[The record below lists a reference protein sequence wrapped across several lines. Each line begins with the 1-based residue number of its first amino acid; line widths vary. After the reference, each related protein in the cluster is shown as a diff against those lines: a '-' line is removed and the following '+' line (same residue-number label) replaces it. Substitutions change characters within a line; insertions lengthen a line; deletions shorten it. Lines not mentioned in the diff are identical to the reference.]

1 MSNTRICVKQLPK
14 HLTDKR
20 FKEHFEKFGTVTDAK
35 IIKKDGKS
43 RLFGFIGFATEQS
56 AKNAL
61 SLNGTFIDTSKILV
75 ETATIAGESTESR
88 PWSKYSIGSSSNKR
102 VTELE
107 KEKEKKE
114 LKRKQDKVE
123 QQQQQSTN
131 KKQKHSNKSSLLDT
145 ELENDPEYKEFL
157 NLVAPQANR
166 KVWEN
171 DDKDIG
177 KTNREE
183 EEEEEDESKDN
194 DKLPFSGKKKI
205 ELDHGKNKDLLVFE
219 DGDGSDEED
228 LYEDMPA
235 PKKQN
240 KKDDVQSIINEK
252 KKKEDSSVSDL
263 DWLSKFRSNNDEI
276 IEKNQTVYRDDEES
290 EEESEESEDDK
301 ENKKNKMKID
311 DNQENKKEK
320 KKDKKKKDNK
330 KDEKDDDDDDDDVNE
345 SKIKS
350 IKYFEHDYTK
360 EDENVGESGRIFVR
374 NLSYSTKEED
384 LEKVFSKFGKIS
396 EIHIPIDYDTKKS
409 KGMAFILYLIPENA
423 VQALNE
429 MDGKVFQGRLI
440 HVLPGK
446 AAPAKQF
453 SEGKENGGA
462 EGLSSYK
469 SEKEQKQKSASGSTH
484 NWNALFMRSDA
495 IVSSLAER
503 YKMTQGQLLDPNQMD
518 LAVRMTLMETHVIN
532 ETKKFLEDQGVIVQ
546 DIGNKGCKRS
556 NTVLLVKNIPF
567 KTEESELDELFS
579 KFGELSRVVLSP
591 ARTLA
596 LIEYI
601 HPNEAKTGFKNL
613 AYSKFHHVPLY
624 LEWAPE
630 GVFKSP
636 APPRPQKVIKKTD
649 STEKTLP
656 VTTNDKK
663 DNTETTK
670 DKKEEKTTTS
680 PTTAAATTKT
690 TGSEGN
696 QFVFIKNLNWKTSN
710 ETLIGKFKPL
720 KDYVGVNIA
729 TKANPKNP
737 SERLPCGFGFVE
749 FSSKQGAYE
758 CIKKLNGCSIDGY
771 EISLKLSDKNETKV
785 QETNKRKELPDNS
798 KQSKQNDG
806 SNKPSSKIIIKNLPF
821 ESTTKEIRKLFT
833 AYGEIQSVRIPK
845 KPNGGH
851 RGFGFVEFLTEEEA
865 KNAMEALGNSHF
877 YGRHLVLQYAEQDKN
892 IDELREK
899 ANLDYEKIKN
909 SKF

>member
-43 RLFGFIGFATEQS
+43 RLFGFIGFSTEQS

-61 SLNGTFIDTSKILV
+61 SLNGTFIDTSKIVV

-88 PWSKYSIGSSSNKR
+88 PWSKYSVGSSSNKR
-102 VTELE
+102 LTEME

-114 LKRKQDKVE
+114 LKRKQDKME
-123 QQQQQSTN
+123 QQSN
-131 KKQKHSNKSSLLDT
+131 KKQKKSHQNSLLDP

-157 NLVAPQANR
+157 NLVTPQANR

-177 KTNREE
+177 KINRG
-183 EEEEEDESKDN
+183 EEEDNEEDKDTS
-194 DKLPFSGKKKI
+194 PSSGKKRF
-205 ELDHGKNKDLLVFE
+205 ELDHTKNKDLVVFE
-219 DGDGSDEED
+219 DADASDEED
-228 LYEDMPA
+228 LYEDMPTQ
-235 PKKQN
+235 KKQN
-240 KKDDVQSIINEK
+240 KKDDIESIINEK

-276 IEKNQTVYRDDEES
+276 IEKNQSIVYRDDEES
-290 EEESEESEDDK
+290 ESESGSESESESEEDNNSNK
-301 ENKKNKMKID
+301 EKQKNKIKVD
-311 DNQENKKEK
+311 ENEANNKENKKEK
-320 KKDKKKKDNK
+320 KKDKKKNKD
-330 KDEKDDDDDDDDVNE
+330 KDDDDDE
-345 SKIKS
+345 SKVKP
-350 IKYFEHDYTK
+350 IKYYEHDYTK

-384 LEKVFSKFGKIS
+384 LEKVFGKFGKIS
-396 EIHIPIDYDTKKS
+396 EIHIPIDYDSKKS
-409 KGMAFILYLIPENA
+409 KGIAFILYLIPENA

-446 AAPAKQF
+446 AAPSKQF
-453 SEGKENGGA
+453 SENGKDNNSNNGGN

-469 SEKEQKQKSASGSTH
+469 TEKEQKQKTTSGSTH

-532 ETKKFLEDQGVIVQ
+532 ETKKFLEDQGVIIQ
-546 DIGNKGCKRS
+546 DIGNKGSKRS

-567 KTEESELDELFS
+567 KTQEHELEELFS

-591 ARTLA
+591 ARTIA

-601 HPNEAKTGFKNL
+601 HPNEAKIGFKNL

-636 APPRPQKVIKKTD
+636 APIKDIKKQ
-649 STEKTLP
+649 SSSSSEAS
-656 VTTNDKK
+656 K
-663 DNTETTK
+663 DTKDIK
-670 DKKEEKTTTS
+670 DKKEDS
-680 PTTAAATTKT
+680 TTAAATAKT
-690 TGSEGN
+690 TTTTTTKSTKGNEGS
-696 QFVFIKNLNWKTSN
+696 QFVYIKNLNWKTTN

-720 KDYVGVNIA
+720 NDYVGVNIA

-737 SERLPCGFGFVE
+737 SERLPCGFGFIE

-758 CIKKLNGCSIDGY
+758 CIKKYHGCSIDGY
-771 EISLKLSDKNETKV
+771 EISLKLSDKNETNI
-785 QETNKRKELPDNS
+785 QEINKRKELPENS
-798 KQSKQNDG
+798 KQSKPNSG

-821 ESTTKEIRKLFT
+821 ESTVKEIRKLFT

-865 KNAMEALGNSHF
+865 KNAMDALGNSHF

-899 ANLDYEKIKN
+899 ANLDYEKIKS

>member
-43 RLFGFIGFATEQS
+43 RLFGFIGFSTEQS

-61 SLNGTFIDTSKILV
+61 SLNGTFIDTSKIVV
-75 ETATIAGESTESR
+75 ETATVGGETTENR
-88 PWSKYSIGSSSNKR
+88 PWSKYSVGSSSNKR
-102 VTELE
+102 LTEME

-114 LKRKQDKVE
+114 LKRKQDKLE
-123 QQQQQSTN
+123 QQSN
-131 KKQKHSNKSSLLDT
+131 KKQKKSHTNSLLDA
-145 ELENDPEYKEFL
+145 ELENDPEYQEFL

-171 DDKDIG
+171 DDKEIG
-177 KTNREE
+177 KINRGEEEDDEEE
-183 EEEEEDESKDN
+183 EEEEEDQVEQG
-194 DKLPFSGKKKI
+194 KLPFSGKKKI

-219 DGDGSDEED
+219 DADASDEED

-235 PKKQN
+235 LKKQN
-240 KKDDVQSIINEK
+240 KKDDVESIINEK
-252 KKKEDSSVSDL
+252 KKKNDSSVSDL

-276 IEKNQTVYRDDEES
+276 IEKNQSIVYRDEEES
-290 EEESEESEDDK
+290 EEEDIDNK
-301 ENKKNKMKID
+301 ENKKDKMKID
-311 DNQENKKEK
+311 NDNQVNKKEN
-320 KKDKKKKDNK
+320 KKDKKKNK
-330 KDEKDDDDDDDDVNE
+330 KDKNDKNDNNDDDDGDE
-345 SKIKS
+345 SKIKQ

-360 EDENVGESGRIFVR
+360 EDEDVGESGRIFVR

-409 KGMAFILYLIPENA
+409 KGIAFILYLIPENA

-453 SEGKENGGA
+453 SESKDGGGGGGV
-462 EGLSSYK
+462 EGGSSSFK
-469 SEKEQKQKSASGSTH
+469 AEKEQKQKTTSGSTH

-532 ETKKFLEDQGVIVQ
+532 ETKKFLEDQGVIIQ
-546 DIGNKGCKRS
+546 DIGNKGSKRS

-567 KTEESELDELFS
+567 KTQEHELHELFS

-591 ARTLA
+591 ARTIA
-596 LIEYI
+596 LIEYV
-601 HPNEAKTGFKNL
+601 HPNEAKIGFKNL

-636 APPRPQKVIKKTD
+636 APPKEIKK
-649 STEKTLP
+649 SEKSSDTS
-656 VTTNDKK
+656 NDKK
-663 DNTETTK
+663 EVESTAATAA
-670 DKKEEKTTTS
+670 
-680 PTTAAATTKT
+680 AAATTT
-690 TGSEGN
+690 TTTATTTKKGKDN
-696 QFVFIKNLNWKTSN
+696 NTQFVYIKNLNWKTTN
-710 ETLIGKFKPL
+710 ETLVGKFKSL
-720 KDYVGVNIA
+720 KDYVNVNIA

-737 SERLPCGFGFVE
+737 SERLPCGFGFIE

-758 CIKKLNGCSIDGY
+758 CIKKLNGSSIDGY
-771 EISLKLSDKNETKV
+771 EISLKLSDKNETNV
-785 QETNKRKELPDNS
+785 QEINKRRELPENS
-798 KQSKQNDG
+798 KKSNTG
-806 SNKPSSKIIIKNLPF
+806 SGAGKPSSKIIIKNLPF
-821 ESTTKEIRKLFT
+821 ESTIKEIRKLFT

-909 SKF
+909 STF

>member
-43 RLFGFIGFATEQS
+43 RLFGFIGFSTEQS

-61 SLNGTFIDTSKILV
+61 SLNGTFIDTSKIVV
-75 ETATIAGESTESR
+75 ETATVASETTENR

-102 VTELE
+102 LTEME

-114 LKRKQDKVE
+114 LKRKQDKLE
-123 QQQQQSTN
+123 QQSN
-131 KKQKHSNKSSLLDT
+131 KKQKKSHTNSLLDA
-145 ELENDPEYKEFL
+145 ELENDPEYQEFL

-171 DDKDIG
+171 DDKEIG
-177 KTNREE
+177 KINRGEE
-183 EEEEEDESKDN
+183 EEEGEGEENN
-194 DKLPFSGKKKI
+194 DQVEDGKLPFSGKKKI

-219 DGDGSDEED
+219 DADASDEED

-235 PKKQN
+235 ASKKQN
-240 KKDDVQSIINEK
+240 KKDDVDSIINEK
-252 KKKEDSSVSDL
+252 KKKHDSSVSDL

-276 IEKNQTVYRDDEES
+276 IEKNQSIVYRDEEES
-290 EEESEESEDDK
+290 EEEEEDVNNK
-301 ENKKNKMKID
+301 ENKKEKKMKID
-311 DNQENKKEK
+311 DNQENNKENKKEN
-320 KKDKKKKDNK
+320 KKDKKKNK
-330 KDEKDDDDDDDDVNE
+330 KDNNDDE
-345 SKIKS
+345 SKIKP

-360 EDENVGESGRIFVR
+360 EDEDVGESGRIFVR

-396 EIHIPIDYDTKKS
+396 EIHIPIDYDSKKS
-409 KGMAFILYLIPENA
+409 KGIAFILYLIPENA

-453 SEGKENGGA
+453 SENKDNNNNGV
-462 EGLSSYK
+462 EGGSSSFK
-469 SEKEQKQKSASGSTH
+469 AEKEQKQKTTSGSTH

-532 ETKKFLEDQGVIVQ
+532 ETKKFLEDQGVIIQ
-546 DIGNKGCKRS
+546 DIGNKGSKRS

-567 KTEESELDELFS
+567 KTQEHELHELFS

-591 ARTLA
+591 ARTIA

-601 HPNEAKTGFKNL
+601 HPNEAKIGFKNL

-630 GVFKSP
+630 GVFKLP
-636 APPRPQKVIKKTD
+636 APPKEIKK
-649 STEKTLP
+649 SEKSEKSSDTS
-656 VTTNDKK
+656 NDKK
-663 DNTETTK
+663 EVGSTTK
-670 DKKEEKTTTS
+670 T
-680 PTTAAATTKT
+680 AATTTKT
-690 TGSEGN
+690 SATTKKDN
-696 QFVFIKNLNWKTSN
+696 NTQFVYIKNLNWKTTN
-710 ETLIGKFKPL
+710 ETLVGKFKSL
-720 KDYVGVNIA
+720 KDYVNVNIA

-737 SERLPCGFGFVE
+737 SERLPCGFGFIE

-758 CIKKLNGCSIDGY
+758 CIKKLNGSSIDGY
-771 EISLKLSDKNETKV
+771 EISLKLSDKNETNV
-785 QETNKRKELPDNS
+785 QEINKRRELPENS
-798 KQSKQNDG
+798 KQSIKSNGAQP
-806 SNKPSSKIIIKNLPF
+806 NKPSSKIIIKNLPF
-821 ESTTKEIRKLFT
+821 ESTIKEIRKLFT

-909 SKF
+909 STF

>member
-43 RLFGFIGFATEQS
+43 RLFGFIGFSTEQS

-61 SLNGTFIDTSKILV
+61 SLNGTFIDTSKIVV
-75 ETATIAGESTESR
+75 ETATVASETTENR

-102 VTELE
+102 LTEME

-114 LKRKQDKVE
+114 LKRKQDKLE
-123 QQQQQSTN
+123 QQSN
-131 KKQKHSNKSSLLDT
+131 KKQKKSHTNSLLDA
-145 ELENDPEYKEFL
+145 ELENDPEYQEFL

-171 DDKDIG
+171 DDKEIG
-177 KTNREE
+177 KINRGEE
-183 EEEEEDESKDN
+183 EGEEGEENDN
-194 DKLPFSGKKKI
+194 QVEDGKLPFSGKKKI

-219 DGDGSDEED
+219 DADASDEED
-228 LYEDMPA
+228 LYEDMPTA

-240 KKDDVQSIINEK
+240 KKDDVDSIINEK
-252 KKKEDSSVSDL
+252 KKKHDSSVSDL

-276 IEKNQTVYRDDEES
+276 IEKNQSIVYRDEEES
-290 EEESEESEDDK
+290 EEEDVNNK
-301 ENKKNKMKID
+301 ENKKDKMKID
-311 DNQENKKEK
+311 DNKENKKEK
-320 KKDKKKKDNK
+320 KKDKKKNK
-330 KDEKDDDDDDDDVNE
+330 KDNDNDGDDDE
-345 SKIKS
+345 SKIKP

-360 EDENVGESGRIFVR
+360 EDEDVGESGRIFVR

-396 EIHIPIDYDTKKS
+396 EIHIPIDYDSKKS
-409 KGMAFILYLIPENA
+409 KGIAFILYLIPENA
-423 VQALNE
+423 VQALND

-453 SEGKENGGA
+453 SENKDNNNNGA
-462 EGLSSYK
+462 EGGSSSFK
-469 SEKEQKQKSASGSTH
+469 AEKEQKQKTTSGSTH

-532 ETKKFLEDQGVIVQ
+532 ETKKFLEDQGVIIQ
-546 DIGNKGCKRS
+546 DIGNKGSKRS

-567 KTEESELDELFS
+567 KTQEHELHELFS

-591 ARTLA
+591 ARTIA

-601 HPNEAKTGFKNL
+601 HPNEAKVGFKNL

-630 GVFKSP
+630 GVFKLP
-636 APPRPQKVIKKTD
+636 APPKEIKKSEKSEKSSD
-649 STEKTLP
+649 SS
-656 VTTNDKK
+656 NDKK
-663 DNTETTK
+663 EVESTTK
-670 DKKEEKTTTS
+670 T
-680 PTTAAATTKT
+680 AATTT
-690 TGSEGN
+690 TTKKGTDN
-696 QFVFIKNLNWKTSN
+696 NTQFVYIKNLNWKTTN
-710 ETLIGKFKPL
+710 ETLVGKFKSL
-720 KDYVGVNIA
+720 KDYVNVNIA

-737 SERLPCGFGFVE
+737 SERLPCGFGFIE

-758 CIKKLNGCSIDGY
+758 CIKKLNGSSIDGY
-771 EISLKLSDKNETKV
+771 EISLKLSDKNETNV
-785 QETNKRKELPDNS
+785 QEINKRRELPENS
-798 KQSKQNDG
+798 KQSIKSNGGQP
-806 SNKPSSKIIIKNLPF
+806 NKPSSKIIIKNLPF
-821 ESTTKEIRKLFT
+821 ESTIKEIRKLFT

-909 SKF
+909 STF

>member
-1 MSNTRICVKQLPK
+1 M
-14 HLTDKR
+14 
-20 FKEHFEKFGTVTDAK
+20 
-35 IIKKDGKS
+35 
-43 RLFGFIGFATEQS
+43 
-56 AKNAL
+56 
-61 SLNGTFIDTSKILV
+61 NGTFIDTSKIVV
-75 ETATIAGESTESR
+75 ETATVASETTENR

-102 VTELE
+102 LTEME

-114 LKRKQDKVE
+114 LKRKQDKLE
-123 QQQQQSTN
+123 QQSN
-131 KKQKHSNKSSLLDT
+131 KKQKKSHTNSLLDA
-145 ELENDPEYKEFL
+145 ELENDPEYQEFL

-171 DDKDIG
+171 DDKEIG
-177 KTNREE
+177 KINRGEE
-183 EEEEEDESKDN
+183 EGEEGEENDN
-194 DKLPFSGKKKI
+194 QVEDGKLPFSGKKKI

-219 DGDGSDEED
+219 DADASDEED
-228 LYEDMPA
+228 LYEDMPTA

-240 KKDDVQSIINEK
+240 KKDDVDSIINEK
-252 KKKEDSSVSDL
+252 KKKHDSSVSDL

-276 IEKNQTVYRDDEES
+276 IEKNQSIVYRDEEES
-290 EEESEESEDDK
+290 EEEDVNNK
-301 ENKKNKMKID
+301 ENKKDKMKID
-311 DNQENKKEK
+311 DNKENKKEK
-320 KKDKKKKDNK
+320 KKDKKKNK
-330 KDEKDDDDDDDDVNE
+330 KDNDNDGDDDE
-345 SKIKS
+345 SKIKP

-360 EDENVGESGRIFVR
+360 EDEDVGESGRIFVR

-396 EIHIPIDYDTKKS
+396 EIHIPIDYDSKKS
-409 KGMAFILYLIPENA
+409 KGIAFILYLIPENA
-423 VQALNE
+423 VQALND

-453 SEGKENGGA
+453 SENKDNNNNGA
-462 EGLSSYK
+462 EGGSSSFK
-469 SEKEQKQKSASGSTH
+469 AEKEQKQKTTSGSTH

-532 ETKKFLEDQGVIVQ
+532 ETKKFLEDQGVIIQ
-546 DIGNKGCKRS
+546 DIGNKGSKRS

-567 KTEESELDELFS
+567 KTQEHELHELFS

-591 ARTLA
+591 ARTIA

-601 HPNEAKTGFKNL
+601 HPNEAKVGFKNL

-630 GVFKSP
+630 GVFKLP
-636 APPRPQKVIKKTD
+636 APPKEIKKSEKSEKSSD
-649 STEKTLP
+649 SS
-656 VTTNDKK
+656 NDKK
-663 DNTETTK
+663 EVESTTK
-670 DKKEEKTTTS
+670 T
-680 PTTAAATTKT
+680 AATTT
-690 TGSEGN
+690 TTKKGTDN
-696 QFVFIKNLNWKTSN
+696 NTQFVYIKNLNWKTTN
-710 ETLIGKFKPL
+710 ETLVGKFKSL
-720 KDYVGVNIA
+720 KDYVNVNIA

-737 SERLPCGFGFVE
+737 SERLPCGFGFIE

-758 CIKKLNGCSIDGY
+758 CIKKLNGSSIDGY
-771 EISLKLSDKNETKV
+771 EISLKLSDKNETNV
-785 QETNKRKELPDNS
+785 QEINKRRELPENS
-798 KQSKQNDG
+798 KQSIKSNGGQP
-806 SNKPSSKIIIKNLPF
+806 NKPSSKIIIKNLPF
-821 ESTTKEIRKLFT
+821 ESTIKEIRKLFT

-909 SKF
+909 STF

>member
-43 RLFGFIGFATEQS
+43 RLFGFIGFSTEQS

-61 SLNGTFIDTSKILV
+61 SLNGTFIDTSKIVV
-75 ETATIAGESTESR
+75 ETATIAGEATESR
-88 PWSKYSIGSSSNKR
+88 PWSKYSVGSSSNKR
-102 VTELE
+102 LTEME

-114 LKRKQDKVE
+114 LKRKQDKLE
-123 QQQQQSTN
+123 QQSN
-131 KKQKHSNKSSLLDT
+131 KKQKKSHKNSLLDA
-145 ELENDPEYKEFL
+145 ELENDPEYQEFL
-157 NLVAPQANR
+157 NLVTPQANR

-177 KTNREE
+177 KINRGEE
-183 EEEEEDESKDN
+183 EKDSDDDEDDDGEVEGE
-194 DKLPFSGKKKI
+194 LPKFSGKKKI

-219 DGDGSDEED
+219 DADASDEED
-228 LYEDMPA
+228 LYEDMPTQ
-235 PKKQN
+235 KKQN
-240 KKDDVQSIINEK
+240 KKDDVESIINEK
-252 KKKEDSSVSDL
+252 KKKDDSSVSDL

-276 IEKNQTVYRDDEES
+276 IEKNQSIIYRDEEES
-290 EEESEESEDDK
+290 ESEESESENNNNNNNKEKQNDK
-301 ENKKNKMKID
+301 IKVD
-311 DNQENKKEK
+311 DNNKENKKEK
-320 KKDKKKKDNK
+320 KKDKKKKDDK
-330 KDEKDDDDDDDDVNE
+330 KDEENDDDDE
-345 SKIKS
+345 SKIKP
-350 IKYFEHDYTK
+350 IKYYEHDYTK
-360 EDENVGESGRIFVR
+360 EDEDVGESGRIFIR

-396 EIHIPIDYDTKKS
+396 EIHIPIDYDSKKS
-409 KGMAFILYLIPENA
+409 KGIAFILYLIPENA

-453 SEGKENGGA
+453 SESKDGNNNV
-462 EGLSSYK
+462 EGSSSYK
-469 SEKEQKQKSASGSTH
+469 TEKEQKQKTTSGSTH

-532 ETKKFLEDQGVIVQ
+532 ETKKFLEDQGVIIQ

-567 KTEESELDELFS
+567 KTQEHELDELFS

-591 ARTLA
+591 ARTIA

-636 APPRPQKVIKKTD
+636 APPK
-649 STEKTLP
+649 
-656 VTTNDKK
+656 DKK
-663 DNTETTK
+663 SSTSSTSTSSTSPSSDNSNDTK
-670 DKKEEKTTTS
+670 DKKESTTT
-680 PTTAAATTKT
+680 PTTTTKKGT
-690 TGSEGN
+690 EGT
-696 QFVFIKNLNWKTSN
+696 QFVYIKNLNWKTTN
-710 ETLIGKFKPL
+710 ETLVGKFKPL
-720 KDYVGVNIA
+720 KDYVNVNIA

-737 SERLPCGFGFVE
+737 SERLPCGFGFIE

-771 EISLKLSDKNETKV
+771 EISLKLSDKNETNI
-785 QETNKRKELPDNS
+785 QEINKRRELPENS
-798 KQSKQNDG
+798 KQSKLGGGGG

-821 ESTTKEIRKLFT
+821 ESTVKEIRKLFT

>member
-43 RLFGFIGFATEQS
+43 RLFGFIGFSTEQS

-61 SLNGTFIDTSKILV
+61 SLNGTFIDTSKIVV
-75 ETATIAGESTESR
+75 ETATVASETTENR

-102 VTELE
+102 LTEME

-114 LKRKQDKVE
+114 LKRKQDKLE
-123 QQQQQSTN
+123 QQSN
-131 KKQKHSNKSSLLDT
+131 KKQKKSHTNSLLDA
-145 ELENDPEYKEFL
+145 ELENDPEYQEFL

-171 DDKDIG
+171 DDKEIG
-177 KTNREE
+177 KINRGEE
-183 EEEEEDESKDN
+183 EEEEEEEGEQNDN
-194 DKLPFSGKKKI
+194 QVGDGKLPFSGKKKI

-219 DGDGSDEED
+219 DADASDEED
-228 LYEDMPA
+228 LYEDMPTA
-235 PKKQN
+235 SKKQN
-240 KKDDVQSIINEK
+240 KKDDVDSIINEK
-252 KKKEDSSVSDL
+252 KKKHDSSVSDL

-276 IEKNQTVYRDDEES
+276 IEKNQSIVYRDEEES
-290 EEESEESEDDK
+290 EEEDVNNNNK
-301 ENKKNKMKID
+301 ENKKDKMKID
-311 DNQENKKEK
+311 DNKENKKEK
-320 KKDKKKKDNK
+320 KKDKKKNKNDN
-330 KDEKDDDDDDDDVNE
+330 DNDDDDE
-345 SKIKS
+345 SKVKQ

-360 EDENVGESGRIFVR
+360 EDEDVGESGRIFVR

-396 EIHIPIDYDTKKS
+396 EIHIPIDYDSKKS
-409 KGMAFILYLIPENA
+409 KGIAFILYLIPENA

-453 SEGKENGGA
+453 SENNGGVE
-462 EGLSSYK
+462 EGGSSSFK
-469 SEKEQKQKSASGSTH
+469 AEKEQKQKTTSGSTH

-546 DIGNKGCKRS
+546 DIGNKGSKRS

-567 KTEESELDELFS
+567 KTQEHELHELFS

-591 ARTLA
+591 ARTIA

-601 HPNEAKTGFKNL
+601 HPNEAKIGFKNL

-630 GVFKSP
+630 GVFKLP
-636 APPRPQKVIKKTD
+636 APPKEIKK
-649 STEKTLP
+649 SEKSEKSSDTS
-656 VTTNDKK
+656 NDKK
-663 DNTETTK
+663 EV
-670 DKKEEKTTTS
+670 ES
-680 PTTAAATTKT
+680 TTKT
-690 TGSEGN
+690 ATTTTTTKKDN
-696 QFVFIKNLNWKTSN
+696 NTQFVYIKNLNWKTTN
-710 ETLIGKFKPL
+710 ETLIGKFKSL
-720 KDYVGVNIA
+720 KDYVNVNIA

-737 SERLPCGFGFVE
+737 SERLPCGFGFIE

-758 CIKKLNGCSIDGY
+758 CIKKLNGSSIDGY
-771 EISLKLSDKNETKV
+771 EISLKLSDKNETNV
-785 QETNKRKELPDNS
+785 QEINKRRELPENS
-798 KQSKQNDG
+798 KQSIKSTGGQP
-806 SNKPSSKIIIKNLPF
+806 NKPSSKIIIKNLPF
-821 ESTTKEIRKLFT
+821 ESTLKEIRKLFT

-909 SKF
+909 STF